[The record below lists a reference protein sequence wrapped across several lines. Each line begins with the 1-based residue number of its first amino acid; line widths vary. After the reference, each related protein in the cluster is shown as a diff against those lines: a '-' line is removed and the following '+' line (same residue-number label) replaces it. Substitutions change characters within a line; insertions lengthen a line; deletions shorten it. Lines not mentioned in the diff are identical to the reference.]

1 MELKLLETIQTWLQN
16 QGVAEAAAYPLS
28 WIVTIIGIVILAWI
42 SNVITKRILLTVV
55 HIVVKKSRTNWDDA
69 LAERK
74 VFARLSHIAP
84 ALIIYAFSDVL
95 PGIET
100 FVRQASMAYM
110 ILVGLGV
117 WTGFLSAVVDIYQQ
131 YDVSRERPIKS
142 YIQVLKIV
150 SFVFVAVIVIS
161 TLFGQ
166 SPWLLL
172 SGMGAMSAVLLL
184 IFKDS
189 ILGLVAGIQLSG
201 NDMVR
206 RGDWIEMP
214 RFGADGD
221 VIDVSLN
228 TVKVQN
234 WDKTIVTIPTY
245 ALISDSFKNWRGME
259 ESGGRRIKRAITIDV
274 SSIKFCDDEMLQRF
288 EKFELIRDYIDGK
301 KKEVADYNAKHNI
314 DTSNLINGR
323 NMTNIGTFRAY
334 LAAYLHDHPKIHEKM
349 TFIIRHLP
357 LTDKGLPIEI
367 YVFSNDQAWASY
379 EGIQADIFDHILA
392 VVPMFDLRVFQN
404 PTGYDL
410 QALTSSRPA

>member
-1 MELKLLETIQTWLQN
+1 MIESIQIWLES
-16 QGVAEAAAYPLS
+16 QGIAESAAYPLS
-28 WIVTIIGIVILAWI
+28 WIAIIIGILILALL
-42 SNVITKRILLTVV
+42 SNIIAKRILLT
-55 HIVVKKSRTNWDDA
+55 IVNIAVKRSRTSWDDV

-74 VFARLSHIAP
+74 VFTRLSHIAP
-84 ALIIYAFSDVL
+84 ALVIYAISDLL

-100 FVRQASMAYM
+100 FVEQASMAYM

-117 WTGFLSAVVDIYQQ
+117 WNGFLSSVVDIYQS
-131 YDVSRERPIKS
+131 YDVSRERPIKG
-142 YIQVLKIV
+142 YVQVLKII
-150 SFVFVAVIVIS
+150 SFIFIGVIVLS

-201 NDMVR
+201 NNMIR

-214 RFGADGD
+214 KFGADGD

-274 SSIKFCDDEMLQRF
+274 SSVGFCNEEMMGRF
-288 EKFELIRDYIDGK
+288 EKFELIRDYIVDK
-301 KKEVADYNAKHNI
+301 KKEIGEYNRQHGV
-314 DTSNLINGR
+314 DTSTLVNGR
-323 NMTNIGTFRAY
+323 NMTNIGIFRAY
-334 LAAYLHDHPKIHEKM
+334 LAAYLKNHPKIHDNM

-357 LTDKGLPIEI
+357 LTEKGLPIEI
-367 YVFSNDQAWASY
+367 YVFSNDQAWANY

-392 VVPMFDLRVFQN
+392 VVPMFNLRVFQN
-404 PTGYDL
+404 PTGNDL
-410 QALTSSRPA
+410 QALTKMHAG